1 MKIYVAA
8 SWKHQHAVEMLT
20 EQLER
25 AGHSVLSWLR
35 EGRPEEAFLSRR
47 ELEHFIHSPEG
58 RRVFE
63 FCANAATSCDLL
75 IYLGPSGCD
84 AWAEVGAGF
93 GRGVPVL
100 GLLAKSEEVGLMRHM
115 IQAWYNSVTELMLAV
130 EKMQKTGVSRNGN
143 PQPLSKE
150 GAFP

>member
-1 MKIYVAA
+1 MLIYIAA

-20 EQLER
+20 ERLEQS
-25 AGHSVLSWLR
+25 GHTVLSWLR

-47 ELEHFIHSPEG
+47 ELEHFIHSAEG

-63 FCANAATSCDLL
+63 FCADSATGCDLV

-84 AWAEVGAGF
+84 AWAEVGAAY

-100 GLLAKSEEVGLMRHM
+100 GLLAKSEDVGLMRLM
-115 IQAWYNSVTELMLAV
+115 IRSWFSSVSSLLAAV
-130 EKMQKTGVSRNGN
+130 EGVAAKPS
-143 PQPLSKE
+143 
-150 GAFP
+150 

>member
-1 MKIYVAA
+1 MKIYIAA

-20 EQLER
+20 ERLEES
-25 AGHSVLSWLR
+25 GHSVLSWLR

-47 ELEHFIHSPEG
+47 ELEHFIRSPEG
-58 RRVFE
+58 MRVFT
-63 FCANAATSCDLL
+63 FCAGSATGCDLL

-84 AWAEVGAGF
+84 AWAEVGAAF

-115 IQAWYNSVTELMLAV
+115 VRSWHNSVAELLQAV
-130 EKMQKTGVSRNGN
+130 SALNAG
-143 PQPLSKE
+143 
-150 GAFP
+150 